1 MRKRKESEYPVA
13 VFDIGGT
20 WFRSAV
26 LMPDGK
32 LLHLRKFPAINYLRF
47 PADGP
52 QVLQSRLADFLIQ
65 EVSRFSHVMGFPLLS
80 AAISLG
86 AALNAG
92 TGLVL
97 NSGPLWGPGSGEF
110 DLLAALR
117 RRDSKTSWHLWN
129 DITANLLYHSTAPGF
144 EQHAK
149 ISLITVSTG
158 IGMRTYERSGP
169 TVPVDRDHGLQG
181 EIGHLPIHFLF
192 CGKRIELHCDCGGKN
207 HLNAFCSGRGIG
219 RVLEYAASAPLEK
232 PGASWMHEL
241 RFAGSEEERKK
252 AFTAAVIRGETSAV
266 QVLHCFT
273 RPLAEVLA
281 WLFTIDPAIER
292 VIFTGGVVE
301 SLGESYM
308 ESLLNNALE
317 IGLYQVTNR
326 DPAYFSRRVVMA
338 DTEDRAGLI
347 GAGSFLDVENQV

>member
-1 MRKRKESEYPVA
+1 LPDMRKREESEYPVA

-32 LLHLRKFPAINYLRF
+32 LLHLRKFPAINYLYF
-47 PADGP
+47 PADRP
-52 QVLQSRLADFLIQ
+52 QVLQSRLVDFLLQ
-65 EVSRFSHVMGFPLLS
+65 EVARFSHVLESPLRS

-86 AALNAG
+86 AALNAR

-97 NSGPLWGPGSGEF
+97 NSGPLWGPDCGEF

-117 RRDSKTSWHLWN
+117 RHDSNTSWQLWN

-149 ISLITVSTG
+149 LALITVSTG
-158 IGMRTYERSGP
+158 IGMRTFERSGP
-169 TVPVDRDHGLQG
+169 TVPVDRDHGVQG
-181 EIGHLPIHFLF
+181 EIGHLPVNFLL
-192 CGKRIELHCDCGGKN
+192 CGKRLELNCDCGGKN

-219 RVLEYAASAPLEK
+219 RVLEYAAGVLET
-232 PGASWMHEL
+232 PGAQWMDEL
-241 RFAGSEEERKK
+241 RLACSEEERKK
-252 AFTAAVIRGETSAV
+252 VFTAAVGRGETSAV
-266 QVLHCFT
+266 QVLRCFT
-273 RPLAEVLA
+273 RPLAEVLT
-281 WLFTIDPAIER
+281 WLFTIDPAIDR

-308 ESLLNNALE
+308 ESLLNNALDL
-317 IGLYQVTNR
+317 GLYQVTNR
-326 DPAYFSRRVVMA
+326 DPAYFCRRVVMA
-338 DTEDRAGLI
+338 ATEDRTALI
-347 GAGSFLDVENQV
+347 GAGSFISMES